1 MKRHKHAL
9 WGIVLLCVAITLGA
23 CRPDKKKQQ
32 GSATAIPDTTLDIR
46 YASGFWLEAKE
57 GYCLLHIKDPQKTN
71 AAEYTFALR
80 ERGTRPILP
89 KGVTVIDL
97 PIQRFICMTSLQL
110 SSFIRLGATEK
121 VVGISSTRFLANEA
135 MNRQLKEGTT
145 RKIGIEGNF
154 DPEIILS
161 LSPEVILI
169 SPFKQGGYDAMKEV
183 GIPLL
188 PHLGYK
194 ETTPLGQAEWIKL
207 TGLLIGEAEKAIGI
221 FNQIEKK
228 YNQLKSLTTHVTERP
243 VVLSGEIH
251 GGSWYAVGG
260 KSFLAE
266 IFKDAGADYVF
277 KDDPRSGGI
286 YLDFETVYNQAD
298 KPQYWRIL
306 NNYPRMYTYEVLKA
320 QDARYADFRAFREKG
335 VIYCNMRE
343 KAYYENMPMEP
354 DLLLADFIKVF
365 HPELLPDYEPVY
377 YHLLKE

>member
-9 WGIVLLCVAITLGA
+9 WGIVLLCVAIMLGA

-57 GYCLLHIKDPQKTN
+57 GYRLLHIKDPQKTN

-80 ERGTRPILP
+80 ERGTRPVLP

-228 YNQLKSLTTHVTERP
+228 YNQLKSLTAHVTERP

-306 NNYPRMYTYEVLKA
+306 NNYPGMYTYEVLKA

>member
-9 WGIVLLCVAITLGA
+9 WGIVLLCVAITLEA

-57 GYCLLHIKDPQKTN
+57 GYRLLHIKDPQKTN

-228 YNQLKSLTTHVTERP
+228 YNQLKSLTAHVTERP

-298 KPQYWRIL
+298 RPQYWRIL
-306 NNYPRMYTYEVLKA
+306 NNYPGMYTYEVLKA

>member
-1 MKRHKHAL
+1 MKRHKYAL

-32 GSATAIPDTTLDIR
+32 GSATAISDTTLDIR

-57 GYCLLHIKDPQKTN
+57 GYRLLHIKDPQKTN

-80 ERGTRPILP
+80 ERGTRPVLP

-306 NNYPRMYTYEVLKA
+306 NNYPGMYTYEVLKA

>member
-57 GYCLLHIKDPQKTN
+57 GCRLLHIKDPQKTN

-80 ERGTRPILP
+80 ERGTRPVLP

-306 NNYPRMYTYEVLKA
+306 NNYPGMYTYEVLKA

>member
-57 GYCLLHIKDPQKTN
+57 GYRLLHIKDPQKTN
-71 AAEYTFALR
+71 AAKYTFALR
-80 ERGTRPILP
+80 KRGTRPVLP

-306 NNYPRMYTYEVLKA
+306 NNYPGMYTYEVLKA

>member
-57 GYCLLHIKDPQKTN
+57 GYRLLHIKDPQKTN

-80 ERGTRPILP
+80 ERGTRHVLP

-306 NNYPRMYTYEVLKA
+306 NNYPGMYTYEVLKA

-365 HPELLPDYEPVY
+365 HPELLPDYKPVY

>member
-32 GSATAIPDTTLDIR
+32 GSATAIPDRTLDIR

-57 GYCLLHIKDPQKTN
+57 GYRLLHIKDPQKTN

-80 ERGTRPILP
+80 ERGTRPVLP

-221 FNQIEKK
+221 FKQIEKK
-228 YNQLKSLTTHVTERP
+228 YNQLKSLTAHVTERP

-298 KPQYWRIL
+298 KPRYWRIL
-306 NNYPRMYTYEVLKA
+306 NNYPGMYTYEVLKA

>member
-57 GYCLLHIKDPQKTN
+57 DYRLLHIKDPQKTN

-80 ERGTRPILP
+80 ERGTRPVLP

-121 VVGISSTRFLANEA
+121 VVGISSTRFLANKA

-228 YNQLKSLTTHVTERP
+228 YNRLKSLTAHVTERP

-298 KPQYWRIL
+298 RPQYWRIL
-306 NNYPRMYTYEVLKA
+306 NNYPGMYTYEVLKA

>member
-32 GSATAIPDTTLDIR
+32 GSASAIPDTTLDIR

-57 GYCLLHIKDPQKTN
+57 GYRLLHIKDPQKTN

-221 FNQIEKK
+221 FKQIEKK
-228 YNQLKSLTTHVTERP
+228 YNQLKSLTAHVTERP

-298 KPQYWRIL
+298 KPRYWRIL
-306 NNYPRMYTYEVLKA
+306 NNYPGMYTYEVLKA